1 MLSLLHTS
9 DWHLGRRLHG
19 MARYAEFE
27 RFLAWQVAALRAQA
41 IDVLLIAG
49 DIFDTMTPSARAQ
62 ALYYNFL
69 VQAAQICRHVVVVGG
84 NHDSANFLNAPKPLL
99 KAFDIHVIG
108 SISDTRRDD
117 LLVLNDCDG
126 VPELIVLAVPYLR
139 DRDIRQVSAG
149 ESLADKAQKLVQGIA
164 QHYGEMT
171 ELAKAEQAR
180 ILAAYGRHVPLVGT
194 GHLFT
199 AGGSTGDG
207 VRELYV
213 GSLAHVGA
221 DIFDSALD
229 YVALGHLH
237 LPQTVAGQAR
247 IRYSGSPIAM
257 GFGELKHDKLVH
269 IVRFGEAV
277 ALDDFLAHAA
287 ANLTPDTPKDLALQ
301 PFAHERLS
309 PTVLLESLR
318 VPVFQRLA
326 RVSGDW
332 QTIAKALEDLKQ
344 SGEVMWLEVT
354 YTGDEALPDF
364 VGQVDALVADS
375 RLLVLKK
382 INQTESTAILH
393 AQTPDESLQDLDV
406 HEVFE
411 RRLAVSHTS
420 DAQKDMLRALYAE
433 VLTRMQDD
441 DSKAAKP
448 TT

>member
-27 RFLAWQVAALRAQA
+27 QFLAWQLAVLRAQA

-69 VQAAQICRHVVVVGG
+69 AQAVQICRHVVIVGG
-84 NHDSANFLNAPKPLL
+84 NHDSASFLDAPKTLL
-99 KAFDIHVIG
+99 KAFNTHVIG
-108 SISDTRRDD
+108 SISDARADD
-117 LLVLNDCDG
+117 LLVLNDSDG

-164 QHYGEMT
+164 QHYHEMT

-180 ILAAYGRHVPLVGT
+180 ILAEHKRHVPLVGT
-194 GHLFT
+194 GHLFA
-199 AGGSTGDG
+199 AGGSAGDG
-207 VRELYV
+207 VRDLYV
-213 GSLAHVGA
+213 GSLAFVGA
-221 DIFDSALD
+221 DIFDRALD

-257 GFGELKHDKLVH
+257 GFGELKHAKSVQ
-269 IVRFGEAV
+269 IVRFAQ
-277 ALDDFLAHAA
+277 AAKLDDWQ
-287 ANLTPDTPKDLALQ
+287 ANHPLDTNADWQ
-301 PFAHERLS
+301 PFARERIS
-309 PTVLLESLR
+309 PTVLLESLH

-332 QTIAKALEDLKQ
+332 QTISKAIKDLKK
-344 SGEVMWLEVT
+344 SGDAVWLEVT
-354 YTGDEALPDF
+354 YQGDEALPDF

-375 RLLVLKK
+375 KLVVLKK
-382 INQTESTAILH
+382 INNTVTTAMLQ
-393 AQTPDESLQDLDV
+393 AQSPNESLEDLDV

-411 RRLAVSHTS
+411 RRLAVSKTS
-420 DAQKDMLRALYAE
+420 VAQQDMLRALYAE

-441 DSKAAKP
+441 DNKATQP